1 MEFNLIS
8 RISEDKN
15 FFVDLIYVIYR
26 VKTEYD
32 TVVKLNF
39 IGAIS
44 SEGVYRMLVRLIDL
58 LELNDQVN
66 FTKISIRYEDL
77 SDEVKKGYFINL
89 TVGNFIGYS
98 GIECMKYNL
107 KAIFYNVHE
116 IYERYMEPNRMS
128 FCSDRYALIELIKA
142 ISLDADSINDILY
155 AENKRLYAKYLL
167 STSEADLLKSTMI

>member
-8 RISEDKN
+8 RISGDKS

-39 IGAIS
+39 IGAIQS
-44 SEGVYRMLVRLIDL
+44 KEIYRILVRLIDL

-66 FTKISIRYEDL
+66 FTKISIRFEDL

-107 KAIFYNVHE
+107 KTIFYNVDE

-142 ISLDADSINDILY
+142 IRLDADSINDILY
-155 AENKRLYAKYLL
+155 TENKRLYAKYLL

>member
-1 MEFNLIS
+1 MVA

-15 FFVDLIYVIYR
+15 FFVDLIHVIYR
-26 VKTEYD
+26 LKTEYD

-44 SEGVYRMLVRLIDL
+44 SEGIYRILVRLIDL

-77 SDEVKKGYFINL
+77 SDEVKKGYFINFSI
-89 TVGNFIGYS
+89 GNVIGYS
-98 GIECMKYNL
+98 SIECMKYNL
-107 KAIFYNVHE
+107 KTIFYNIDENHE
-116 IYERYMEPNRMS
+116 RDMEPNRMS

-142 ISLDADSINDILY
+142 ISLDADSINGILY
-155 AENKRLYAKYLL
+155 AENKSLYAKYLL